1 MFANGNFLRQALLLD
16 AAASGSM
23 GLVMAAAPGF
33 VAGLLGLPAGFV
45 LAIGVFF
52 VVFALSLL
60 ALRSYPLPALVWLVV
75 LGNFAWSV
83 ASVAILFTDLIAP
96 NTFGIVVIIAQA
108 VAVAVFAELEMIGQR
123 RQSPAVA

>member
-1 MFANGNFLRQALLLD
+1 MFANGNLLRQALLLD

-33 VAGLLGLPAGFV
+33 VGGVLGLPTGFV

-52 VVFALSLL
+52 VIFALSLL
-60 ALRSYPLPALVWLVV
+60 ALRSHPLPALVWLVV
-75 LGNFAWSV
+75 LGNFAWGV
-83 ASVAILFTDLIAP
+83 ASIAILFTDLIVP
-96 NTFGIVVIIAQA
+96 NTFGIVVIVAQA
-108 VAVAVFAELEMIGQR
+108 IAVAVFAELELIGLR

>member
-1 MFANGNFLRQALLLD
+1 MFATGNLLRQALLLD

-23 GLVMAAAPGF
+23 GIVMAAVPGF
-33 VAGLLGLPAGFV
+33 VGGLLGLPTGFV
-45 LAIGVFF
+45 LYVGLFF
-52 VVFALSLL
+52 VAFALCLL
-60 ALRSYPLPALVWLVV
+60 ALQRYPVPGLVWLVV

-96 NTFGIVVIIAQA
+96 NTFGIVVVIAQA

-123 RQSPAVA
+123 RQSPAIA

>member
-1 MFANGNFLRQALLLD
+1 MFANGNLLRQALLLD

-33 VAGLLGLPAGFV
+33 VGGLLGLPTGFV

-60 ALRSYPLPALVWLVV
+60 ALRSHPLRALVWLVIV
-75 LGNFAWSV
+75 GNFAWAV

-96 NTFGIVVIIAQA
+96 NAFGIVVIVAQA
-108 VAVAVFAELEMIGQR
+108 IAVAVFAELEMIGLR
-123 RQSPAVA
+123 RQSLAVA